1 VEDIRKAYETL
12 ELPEDATLEQVERQY
27 DIWVRREKNRNRQG
41 HDSLETNQVVDFAT
55 ITAAYRLIKAHRQ
68 AIEEPVQLDN
78 MRRKPLWMEKFEH
91 FWEYYKLH
99 TLGAIILLVIIGS
112 IVQGVVQNQREKAIE
127 AALGPIDVNISM
139 FGAYRIISESDE
151 PDFTSMQQQ
160 IIAYLPEWNRVKVN
174 LVYSPQEAKDE
185 FDLAMQQKSMI
196 ALATEQPDVY
206 ISDQWNFTRLANQGL
221 FLPLTVYEAELRDV
235 VGESKLVYAKTQ
247 EDTQPVLYGIDISK
261 SRVFKEMVIS
271 DQPKIV
277 AVRVNAQNR
286 DKSIALLRALAQNLG
301 K

>member
-27 DIWVRREKNRNRQG
+27 DIWVRREKNRNRLGQE
-41 HDSLETNQVVDFAT
+41 SLDTTHATDFAT

-68 AIEEPVQLDN
+68 AVEELIEQDHKK
-78 MRRKPLWMEKFEH
+78 RKPPWMEKFEY

-127 AALGPIDVNISM
+127 AALGPVDVNISM

-160 IIAYLPEWNRVKVN
+160 IIALLPEWNRVKVN

-185 FDLAMQQKSMI
+185 FDIAMQQKSMI
-196 ALATEQPDVY
+196 ALATEKPDVY
-206 ISDQWNFTRLANQGL
+206 ITDRWNFDRLAYQGL
-221 FLPLTVYEAELRDV
+221 FLPLTDDEAALRDA
-235 VGESKLVYAKTQ
+235 VGESNLVYART
-247 EDTQPVLYGIDISK
+247 EENTQPVLYGIDITK
-261 SRVFKEMVIS
+261 SRIFEDMVIN
-271 DQPKIV
+271 DQPKII
-277 AVRVNAQNR
+277 AVRINAENR
-286 DKSIALLRALAQNLG
+286 DKSIALLRALARNLG